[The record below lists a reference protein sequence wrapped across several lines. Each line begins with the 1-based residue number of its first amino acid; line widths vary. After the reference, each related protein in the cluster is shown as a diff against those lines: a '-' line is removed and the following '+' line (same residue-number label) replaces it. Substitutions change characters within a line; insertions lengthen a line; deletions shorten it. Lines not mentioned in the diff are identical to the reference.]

1 MVLNFT
7 KDRNPAQRNLYTTN
21 NFGAAGDTFFG
32 ESKSCN
38 LNGEKVIL
46 MLVLLQDGLRHY
58 LIFLLVLFEQELI
71 YVSL

>member
-46 MLVLLQDGLRHY
+46 MLVL
-58 LIFLLVLFEQELI
+58 
-71 YVSL
+71 